1 MVPVLAPVRPIA
13 LFDVP
18 TTDLPAAIVFD
29 LDGTIVD
36 TETIEFESIRDVWA
50 EHGEAY
56 TLSRFE
62 HVIGGTGG
70 PPWIDELSALLE
82 TPLDQ
87 AALISRRRTIQA
99 EMLTRMTPRDGVV
112 ALIEEAAAAGV
123 PLAIASNSPLYWIES
138 RLAAAD
144 VAHHFSALV
153 AIDTASRP
161 KPDPAPYLE
170 ACAALGADPV
180 DSIAFEDSIV
190 GVRSARAAGLYTIAC
205 AGPLTTG
212 HDLSA
217 ANRVITSHTE
227 ISLADLSGGSR
238 R

>member
-1 MVPVLAPVRPIA
+1 MLARRRPVA
-13 LFDVP
+13 LSDVL

-50 EHGEAY
+50 EHGQPY
-56 TLSRFE
+56 TLAQFE

-70 PPWIDELSALLE
+70 PPWVDELANVLG
-82 TPLDQ
+82 TTLDHTT
-87 AALISRRRTIQA
+87 LIARRREIQA
-99 EMLTRMTPRDGVV
+99 EMLIRMTPRDGVV
-112 ALIEEAAAAGV
+112 ALIEEASAAGV

-144 VAHHFSALV
+144 VAHHFSVLV

-170 ACAALGADPV
+170 ACAALGADPL

-190 GVRSARAAGLYTIAC
+190 GVMSARAAGLYTIAC

-217 ANRVITSHTE
+217 ANRVIASHAE
-227 ISLADLSGGSR
+227 ISLADLSRTGR